1 MKIEL
6 DAEEL
11 RTIVAYLKSVM
22 FPEQP
27 QENYDLNKVLDVFCK
42 LKDYSQKGGI
52 YEHGASKK
60 QLLEAIDMAFEDVTC
75 L

>member
-6 DAEEL
+6 DEEEL

-52 YEHGASKK
+52 KK
-60 QLLEAIDMAFEDVTC
+60 DGKTTKR
-75 L
+75 